1 MSLQEQ
7 ISLDLNEAMK
17 ARDTIRTGTLR
28 MVKAALLNRKID
40 VGHELSDDE
49 VKSVLAALI
58 KQRKDSV
65 EQYTQG
71 GRMEL
76 ASKEEAEIKIIE
88 TYLPPA
94 LSEAE
99 LDRIVTES
107 IADSGATS
115 IKDLGKVMKSV
126 MVKMSGQTVDGKIVS
141 ELVRSKL
148 T

>member
-1 MSLQEQ
+1 MGLSEQ
-7 ISLDLNEAMK
+7 IVADLNDAMK
-17 ARDTIRTGTLR
+17 ARDVIRTGTLR
-28 MVKAALLNRKID
+28 MVKAALMNRKIEA
-40 VGHELSDDE
+40 GHELTDPE
-49 VKSVLAALI
+49 IMSVLAYLI

-76 ASKEEAEIKIIE
+76 ASKEEAEIKVIE

-94 LSEAE
+94 VSDAD
-99 LDRIVTES
+99 LDRIVAES

-115 IKDLGKVMKSV
+115 MKDMGKVMKSV
-126 MVKMSGQTVDGKIVS
+126 MAKLAGQTVDGKVVS

-148 T
+148 N

>member
-1 MSLQEQ
+1 MGLSEQ
-7 ISLDLNEAMK
+7 IVVDLNDAMK
-17 ARDTIRTGTLR
+17 ARDTVRTGTLR
-28 MVKAALLNRKID
+28 MVKAALMNRKIEA
-40 VGHELSDDE
+40 GHELTDPE
-49 VKSVLAALI
+49 VLSVLAYLI

-94 LSEAE
+94 LSDAE

-115 IKDLGKVMKSV
+115 VKDLGKVMKSV
-126 MVKMSGQTVDGKIVS
+126 MAKMSGQTVDGKVVS

-148 T
+148 N

>member
-1 MSLQEQ
+1 
-7 ISLDLNEAMK
+7 
-17 ARDTIRTGTLR
+17 
-28 MVKAALLNRKID
+28 
-40 VGHELSDDE
+40 
-49 VKSVLAALI
+49 
-58 KQRKDSV
+58 
-65 EQYTQG
+65 
-71 GRMEL
+71 MEL

-94 LSEAE
+94 LSDAE

-126 MVKMSGQTVDGKIVS
+126 MAKMSGQTVDGKVVS

>member
-1 MSLQEQ
+1 MGLGEQ
-7 ISLDLNEAMK
+7 IVTDLNDAMK
-17 ARDTIRTGTLR
+17 ARDVVRTGTLR
-28 MVKAALLNRKID
+28 MVKAALMNRKIEA
-40 VGHELSDDE
+40 GHELSDPE
-49 VKSVLAALI
+49 ILSILAYLI

-94 LSEAE
+94 LSDED
-99 LDRIVTES
+99 LGRIVTES

-115 IKDLGKVMKSV
+115 IKDMGKVMKSV
-126 MVKMSGQTVDGKIVS
+126 MAKLAGQTVDGKVVS

-148 T
+148 N

>member
-1 MSLQEQ
+1 MGLSEQ
-7 ISLDLNEAMK
+7 IVVDLNDAMK
-17 ARDTIRTGTLR
+17 ARDTVRTGTLR
-28 MVKAALLNRKID
+28 MVKAALMNRKIEA
-40 VGHELSDDE
+40 GHELTDPE
-49 VKSVLAALI
+49 VLSVLAYLI

-65 EQYTQG
+65 VQYTQG

-94 LSEAE
+94 VSEAE

-115 IKDLGKVMKSV
+115 VKDLGKVMKSV
-126 MVKMSGQTVDGKIVS
+126 MAKISGQTVDGKVVS

-148 T
+148 N

>member
-1 MSLQEQ
+1 MGLGEQ
-7 ISLDLNEAMK
+7 IVADLNDAMK
-17 ARDTIRTGTLR
+17 ARDAVRTGTLR
-28 MVKAALLNRKID
+28 MVKAALMNRKIEA
-40 VGHELSDDE
+40 GHELTDPEILSI
-49 VKSVLAALI
+49 LAYLI

-94 LSEAE
+94 LSDED

-107 IADSGATS
+107 VADSDATS
-115 IKDLGKVMKSV
+115 MKDMGKVMKTV
-126 MVKMSGQTVDGKIVS
+126 MAKLAGQTVDGKIVS

-148 T
+148 N

>member
-1 MSLQEQ
+1 MGLSEQ
-7 ISLDLNEAMK
+7 IVVDLNDAMK
-17 ARDTIRTGTLR
+17 SRDTVRTGTLR
-28 MVKAALLNRKID
+28 MVKAALMNRKIEA
-40 VGHELSDDE
+40 GHELADPE
-49 VKSVLAALI
+49 VLSVLAYLI

-94 LSEAE
+94 LSDAE

-126 MVKMSGQTVDGKIVS
+126 MAKMSGQTVDGKVVS